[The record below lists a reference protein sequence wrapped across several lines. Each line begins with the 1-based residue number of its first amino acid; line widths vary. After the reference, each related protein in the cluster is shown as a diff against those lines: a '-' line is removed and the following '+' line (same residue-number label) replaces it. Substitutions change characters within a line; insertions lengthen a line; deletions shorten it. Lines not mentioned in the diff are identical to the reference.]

1 MHARHW
7 VCTPKRKTER
17 KKERKEGR
25 KKTGEK
31 TKKNPPLGPFGIRV
45 SIAKGYHPDRN
56 DQPPPPIHISLSLS
70 LSPPLSRCVD
80 AKLEEVDPCFALGAR
95 NTPPLPLIPLLASR
109 ARWLNRLDTLCLIL
123 SSVFQPSSAS
133 TRVKK
138 LSPRRPSSWRRV
150 RVRRNVWRKGRWWAV
165 KRMSRYGMGC
175 GGGWVS
181 FRGGNFWNFAVEVL
195 ETKFFPSKF
204 DRWGLSS
211 ITFEEVERKV
221 SFEEKKV
228 ETVRFENTD
237 FCYMGKKMGFGKWR
251 RGEKFL
257 LFSRSNHIW
266 VKEKICNLQC
276 MVECNYC
283 RIGRKIRR
291 KREVGEGRGFK
302 LMLWVFIGDRR
313 WKIWKRNR
321 NVVKE
326 DFKMGENGEGG
337 ERGGGLILG
346 WFGIYTF
353 LRLPRVFGNKIRR
366 VEKES

>member
-1 MHARHW
+1 MVFPPPFFPSLHTYAW
-7 VCTPKRKTER
+7 SCTLAIECVRQKGKQRER

-56 DQPPPPIHISLSLS
+56 DQPPSPIHISLSLL

-181 FRGGNFWNFAVEVL
+181 FRGGNFRNFAVEVL

-204 DRWGLSS
+204 NRWKLLS
-211 ITFEEVERKV
+211 IIVTFKGVERKV
-221 SFEEKKV
+221 SFEEK
-228 ETVRFENTD
+228 
-237 FCYMGKKMGFGKWR
+237 WR
-251 RGEKFL
+251 RKWKLCDLRIRIFVIWGRRWGLESGGGARNFY
-257 LFSRSNHIW
+257 FSLVQIIFGWRRRFA
-266 VKEKICNLQC
+266 ICNAWWW
-276 MVECNYC
+276 MECNYC

-291 KREVGEGRGFK
+291 KREVGKGRGFK

-321 NVVKE
+321 ME
-326 DFKMGENGEGG
+326 CG
-337 ERGGGLILG
+337 
-346 WFGIYTF
+346 
-353 LRLPRVFGNKIRR
+353 
-366 VEKES
+366 